1 MKQASQGVQVVLH
14 RYLVDPL
21 QVLIQAS
28 CGIIDISACPA
39 DELDV
44 LLIASLVLLAVFRAE
59 IAGEHYYPVCVENM
73 TFLAPSCLPT
83 LETDF
88 WWHMFKLPVVF

>member
-1 MKQASQGVQVVLH
+1 MKHGRVRVVQH

-28 CGIIDISACPA
+28 CGIIDISASPA

-59 IAGEHYYPVCVENM
+59 IAGEHNYRVCVENM
-73 TFLAPSCLPT
+73 SYLAPSYLT
-83 LETDF
+83 ILETGF

>member
-1 MKQASQGVQVVLH
+1 MKHGRVRVVQH

-28 CGIIDISACPA
+28 CGIIDISASPA

-59 IAGEHYYPVCVENM
+59 IAGEHN
-73 TFLAPSCLPT
+73 
-83 LETDF
+83 
-88 WWHMFKLPVVF
+88 

>member
-1 MKQASQGVQVVLH
+1 MKHGRVRVVQH

-28 CGIIDISACPA
+28 CGIIYISASPA

-59 IAGEHYYPVCVENM
+59 IAGEHN
-73 TFLAPSCLPT
+73 
-83 LETDF
+83 
-88 WWHMFKLPVVF
+88 